1 MTKLRLTPLY
11 WKSNIIRWDWL
22 HCIENQTSD
31 VEIDSSGERAD
42 RSNMRNQVGFNC
54 PGFQF
59 LRRILN
65 EHNDKSMAVT
75 KKYLLFEKLD
85 KGKVLCKSRPALCR
99 LEECQHLRFS
109 KLLSR
114 LNFWPEAYIVTMA
127 PWSIM
132 MVVKPWV
139 WKLLGRGLQG
149 CSNRGQVPVYH
160 FISMSISL
168 RVMQAFLTE

>member
-11 WKSNIIRWDWL
+11 WKSNIRRWDWL
-22 HCIENQTSD
+22 LWRASWPLQYEKPGWVQLPRLPVS
-31 VEIDSSGERAD
+31 EEDSE
-42 RSNMRNQVGFNC
+42 C
-54 PGFQF
+54 T
-59 LRRILN
+59 
-65 EHNDKSMAVT
+65 HDKSMAVT

-114 LNFWPEAYIVTMA
+114 LKFWPEAYIVTMA

-160 FISMSISL
+160 FISISISL